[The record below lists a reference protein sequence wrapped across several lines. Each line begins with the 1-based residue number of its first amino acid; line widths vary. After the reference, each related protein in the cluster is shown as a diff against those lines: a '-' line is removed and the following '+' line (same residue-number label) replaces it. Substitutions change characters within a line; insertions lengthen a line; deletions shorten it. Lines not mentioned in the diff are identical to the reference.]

1 MDTFVQKVRT
11 SFFVEVEIDAKYTQT
26 TEELDAV
33 ALGTMYLNITG
44 LSVGM
49 GLATAMDTLCTQ
61 AYGAKKPKLLG
72 IYFQRGLWIL
82 SIALIPITI
91 ISLLSGS
98 ILKMLGQNEEVSV
111 KAGHFVTLSILC
123 LPSLYVYELLRKMLQ
138 AMNIMMPMLF
148 VAAASNIFNIGFCYY
163 LVSETSLGYKGAA
176 VARSVS
182 CVFMPLCLLVYIK
195 ISNAFE
201 TIWDGTQRFLAQLE
215 KFKRKTLTQQHTLN
229 NTQKHVLGWDF
240 AESVKD
246 WKNWIQIGM
255 GGALS
260 MCLEW
265 WAFEILGLLA
275 GLLPEATTE
284 IGANAI
290 MFNTTAVTYMFY
302 LGVAIASTVRVGNG
316 LGSGNQK
323 AVRRSAF
330 ASLVINTVIGISLGA
345 IVYFCRD
352 SLPRVF
358 TTDDSIRDRTSDTL
372 WILALYQVLDA
383 TNGACRGILQG
394 AGEQSVAAIICFV
407 AYYLIGIPLGLI
419 LTFTFKSSALH
430 HKLSGLWVGVSL
442 GLFVSLAL
450 SLLHMSR
457 LDLNSLV
464 ERAKKRAARDAS
476 VALLDDVAGGGGDD
490 DDV

>member
-1 MDTFVQKVRT
+1 
-11 SFFVEVEIDAKYTQT
+11 
-26 TEELDAV
+26 
-33 ALGTMYLNITG
+33 
-44 LSVGM
+44 
-49 GLATAMDTLCTQ
+49 
-61 AYGAKKPKLLG
+61 
-72 IYFQRGLWIL
+72 
-82 SIALIPITI
+82 
-91 ISLLSGS
+91 
-98 ILKMLGQNEEVSV
+98 
-111 KAGHFVTLSILC
+111 
-123 LPSLYVYELLRKMLQ
+123 
-138 AMNIMMPMLF
+138 
-148 VAAASNIFNIGFCYY
+148 
-163 LVSETSLGYKGAA
+163 
-176 VARSVS
+176 
-182 CVFMPLCLLVYIK
+182 
-195 ISNAFE
+195 
-201 TIWDGTQRFLAQLE
+201 
-215 KFKRKTLTQQHTLN
+215 
-229 NTQKHVLGWDF
+229 
-240 AESVKD
+240 
-246 WKNWIQIGM
+246 
-255 GGALS
+255 

>member
-1 MDTFVQKVRT
+1 
-11 SFFVEVEIDAKYTQT
+11 
-26 TEELDAV
+26 
-33 ALGTMYLNITG
+33 MYLNITG

-61 AYGAKKPKLLG
+61 AYGAKKPKLLS

-91 ISLLSGS
+91 ISVFSGS
-98 ILKMLGQNEEVSV
+98 ILTMLGQNEEVSK

-138 AMNIMMPMLF
+138 AMNIMMPMLL
-148 VAAASNIFNIGFCYY
+148 VAAVSNIFNVALCYY
-163 LVSETSLGYKGAA
+163 LVSETSLGYIGAA

-195 ISNAFE
+195 LSNAFE
-201 TIWDGTQRFLAQLE
+201 CIWDGWNL
-215 KFKRKTLTQQHTLN
+215 
-229 NTQKHVLGWDF
+229 
-240 AESVKD
+240 AESLKD
-246 WKNWIQIGM
+246 WKSWIKIGM

-302 LGVAIASTVRVGNG
+302 LGVSIASTVRVGNG
-316 LGSGNQK
+316 LGEGNQK
-323 AVRRSAF
+323 AVRRSAL
-330 ASLVINTVIGISLGA
+330 ASLVINAAIGIILGS
-345 IVYFCRD
+345 IVYFCRN
-352 SLPRVF
+352 SLPRIF
-358 TTDDSIRDRTSDTL
+358 TTDESIRDRTSDTL

-394 AGEQSVAAIICFV
+394 AGEQSIAAVICFI

-419 LTFTFKSSALH
+419 LTFLNFKNNALY

-442 GLFVSLAL
+442 GLFVSLTL

-457 LDLNSLV
+457 LDLNRLV
-464 ERAKKRAARDAS
+464 ERAKRRCSRDACQ
-476 VALLDDVAGGGGDD
+476 ALLDDVAGEGAGDD
-490 DDV
+490 EIKC